1 MITKLKKFIQSING
15 KKRYNKTFMYSQI
28 IKNERAK
35 RKLTLA
41 EISKGICS
49 ISYLCKFEKNDIV
62 ADESYIRAIFERVNL
77 DFNLVG
83 RNILKD
89 GIENSLKAYLA
100 DDYEALE
107 LLYNSIDDS
116 VFNAQNYLIKCFHFL
131 VNKKY
136 NEFNE
141 NIKCLDNIKETLL
154 LDDVGV
160 LLFLVVQ
167 YYIETNQYQ
176 EAKKIL
182 SEIESLNFTIN
193 ELTWLIDEQHYNVGF
208 YLAEYPSMFYQYK
221 IIVENNYI
229 GYPSIRKTLLRAKYL
244 YAKANTNFPQA
255 YAEFQQLNYNNI
267 NPAYHDDITYWR
279 IATYIKGRMDMKA
292 FDEIYDNGL
301 YYEARFVAL
310 ILLSAYNIGDD
321 NYINLACDIASKF
334 ELNEKDS
341 HDLQHNLF
349 IKFMLIFLK
358 GKYNHEYVEFLKD
371 KILPNRNKYS
381 HFIYS
386 PIYLNKYIYFLKKS
400 SRYKEAFTLLYEKYL
415 EEN

>member
-15 KKRYNKTFMYSQI
+15 KKKYNKFFMYSQI

-100 DDYEALE
+100 DDYEAIE

-116 VFNAQNYLIKCFHFL
+116 VFNAQNYLIKCFYFL
-131 VNKKY
+131 VLKKY
-136 NEFNE
+136 IEFNE

-160 LLFLVVQ
+160 LMFLVVQ
-167 YYIETNQYQ
+167 YYIDTNQYK
-176 EAKKIL
+176 EAYNIL
-182 SEIESLNFTIN
+182 REIESLNFTIN
-193 ELTWLIDEQHYNVGF
+193 ELTWLIEEQYYKVYFN
-208 YLAEYPSMFYQYK
+208 LCDYPPMYACYTN
-221 IIVENNYI
+221 IVSNTSI
-229 GYPSIRKTLLRAKYL
+229 GYPNIRKTLLRAKYL
-244 YAKANTNFPQA
+244 YTEANSNFHQA
-255 YAEFQQLNYNNI
+255 YAEFQQLNYNTI

-310 ILLSAYNIGDD
+310 LLLSAYNIGDD
-321 NYINLACDIASKF
+321 NYINLACEVASKF
-334 ELNEKDS
+334 EINDKDPNE
-341 HDLQHNLF
+341 LQNNLY
-349 IKFMLIFLK
+349 IRFMLIFLK

-371 KILPNRNKYS
+371 KILPNRKKYS
-381 HFIYS
+381 HLIYS
-386 PIYLNKYIYFLKKS
+386 PFYLNKYLYFLKKS
-400 SRYKEAFTLLYEKYL
+400 SRYKEAFTLLYELYL
-415 EEN
+415 EKN